1 MSIGNVT
8 DVIDQFKTVE
18 ELDQLRDYVL
28 YKKQLIDRNKTHD
41 QIIAE
46 RQRALTEAI
55 QNRNRDRMPLDLE
68 KFTEEQKKLKSGDY
82 SLSSNHEPAGSL
94 FQKKIDVLLYC
105 FRLFLFYS

>member
-82 SLSSNHEPAGSL
+82 SLSEDQVNNIIKSY
-94 FQKKIDVLLYC
+94 KKK
-105 FRLFLFYS
+105 S

>member
-1 MSIGNVT
+1 MLIGNIT

-28 YKKQLIDRNKTHD
+28 YKKQLIDRNKTHN

-55 QNRNRDRMPLDLE
+55 QNRNRDRMPAGDRPGQPPDPAAG
-68 KFTEEQKKLKSGDY
+68 EQRARRCS
-82 SLSSNHEPAGSL
+82 
-94 FQKKIDVLLYC
+94 
-105 FRLFLFYS
+105 